1 MSQFT
6 THWQGRATG
15 SGSVAGTAFSI
26 EQAFDNGGPLT
37 VLRTR
42 AWCQATINNET
53 ITPGLNIG
61 NNLPP
66 LVFRVTLNDE
76 AIGPDPLWPTDI
88 NGSGSEPTDVIF
100 GALEWQTPF
109 YTPAN
114 PTVLRGESMN
124 QYATL
129 VGGVQDSA
137 AQRFFDFG
145 VTPKIYAS
153 VNYLDVFGAT
163 TVDFT
168 ANIWVRV
175 LTRF

>member
-1 MSQFT
+1 VSLFT
-6 THWQGRATG
+6 SHWQGVVTG
-15 SGSVAGTAFSI
+15 SGSVPGPAFSA
-26 EQAFDNGGPLT
+26 EQFLDGAGPLT

-42 AWCQATINNET
+42 AWCQVTINNET

-66 LVFRVTLNDE
+66 LVFRVTINE
-76 AIGPDPLWPTDI
+76 SAHGPDGVWPTDI
-88 NGSGSEPTDVIF
+88 DGSGYEPTDVIF

-109 YTPAN
+109 YIPPNAI
-114 PTVLRGESMN
+114 LARGEAMN

-129 VGGVQDSA
+129 AGGVADSA
-137 AQRFFDFG
+137 AQRFFD
-145 VTPKIYAS
+145 TDTNPKIYAS
-153 VNYLDVFGAT
+153 VNYLDVFGAS

-168 ANIWVRV
+168 AHMWVRV